1 MRNVMRQSR
10 ADGWGSW
17 GNDRF
22 QAARVGRV
30 LGLIDT
36 WPAEDP
42 PSDLATRT
50 LARIDQAQQQSRFD

>member
-1 MRNVMRQSR
+1 
-10 ADGWGSW
+10 
-17 GNDRF
+17 
-22 QAARVGRV
+22 V